1 MVPSELKENDM
12 SFTITHR
19 GGEMEEG
26 DPSAI
31 PALVAE
37 LDGPADHEHPDVA
50 VSDDASGWTLSA
62 FQSGR
67 IVWENPDSDD
77 EPRHMAEVSRSDI
90 SRTMSLVATGDLGD
104 VDSLEWLPGYQ

>member
-1 MVPSELKENDM
+1 M

-26 DPSAI
+26 DLSAI

-37 LDGPADHEHPDVA
+37 LYGPVDHEHPDIA
-50 VSDDASGWTLSA
+50 VSDDESGWMLSA

-67 IVWENPDSDD
+67 LVWENPDSDD
-77 EPRHMAEVSRSDI
+77 EPRYMVDVSRSEI
-90 SRTMSLVATGDLGD
+90 SRIMSLVATGDLDD